1 MTEYRFVISKE
12 VSEEGFS
19 VILRLSEKEA
29 DRIIN
34 QNRPKARRP

>member
-1 MTEYRFVISKE
+1 MTEYQSVISKD

-19 VILRLSEKEA
+19 VVMHLGEKEA

-34 QNRPKARRP
+34 QNRRKPRRP